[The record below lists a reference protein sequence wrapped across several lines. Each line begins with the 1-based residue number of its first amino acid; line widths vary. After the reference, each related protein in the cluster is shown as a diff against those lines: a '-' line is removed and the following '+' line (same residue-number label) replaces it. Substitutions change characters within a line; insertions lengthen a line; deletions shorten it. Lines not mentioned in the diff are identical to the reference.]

1 MSEFLA
7 ALHEVSEVLTYS
19 FVRDKFG
26 KHNRMHQMG
35 CMIAIV
41 VEIAMSVCRLTV
53 YGSVICVNAV
63 IF

>member
-41 VEIAMSVCRLTV
+41 VGIAVCL
-53 YGSVICVNAV
+53 
-63 IF
+63 

>member
-7 ALHEVSEVLTYS
+7 ALHEVSEVS

-63 IF
+63 NFY